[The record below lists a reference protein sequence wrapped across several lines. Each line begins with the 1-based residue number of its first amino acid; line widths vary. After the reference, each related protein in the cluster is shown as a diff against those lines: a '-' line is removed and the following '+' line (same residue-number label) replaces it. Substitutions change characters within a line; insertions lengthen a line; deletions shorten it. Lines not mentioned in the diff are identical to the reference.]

1 MSPTRRPWKTARF
14 TMNSSGDGMT
24 LRIRFALWLRRVADR
39 RRDGDAPLKSKDN
52 FHERAQLPDQ
62 SD

>member
-1 MSPTRRPWKTARF
+1 
-14 TMNSSGDGMT
+14 MNSSGDGMT